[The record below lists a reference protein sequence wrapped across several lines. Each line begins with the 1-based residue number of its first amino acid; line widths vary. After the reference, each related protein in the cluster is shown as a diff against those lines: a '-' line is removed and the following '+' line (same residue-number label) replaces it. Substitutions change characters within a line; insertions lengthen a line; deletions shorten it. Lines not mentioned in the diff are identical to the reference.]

1 MQELDIDAWGRGK
14 AVASHAEIIGV
25 GGFENQEAA
34 WDEYAQCFFDELS
47 DCFLGKVLHEVKHCD

>member
-1 MQELDIDAWGRGK
+1 MRGVEVK

-34 WDEYAQCFFDELS
+34 GDEYAQGLS
-47 DCFLGKVLHEVKHCD
+47 MS